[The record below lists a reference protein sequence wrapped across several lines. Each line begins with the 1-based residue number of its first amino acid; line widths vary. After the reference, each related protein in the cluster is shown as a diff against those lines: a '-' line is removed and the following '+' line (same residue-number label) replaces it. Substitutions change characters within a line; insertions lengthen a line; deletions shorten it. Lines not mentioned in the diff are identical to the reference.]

1 MASKETNKATFRK
14 SAASSPLHKP
24 LASRHQGEHV
34 VFSPASQV
42 TADGF
47 FGIDGRYI
55 FLLAEVF
62 EILVREITSKCHE
75 GTQAEALRGLYGHL

>member
-24 LASRHQGEHV
+24 LASRQHV

-42 TADGF
+42 TADGI

-75 GTQAEALRGLYGHL
+75 GTQAESLRGLYGHL